1 MAGWVMAGEN
11 IQELID
17 GDFDHSVVV
26 LMCGIAGSGKT
37 TFSQMLEKHGYVR
50 LSIDEEVWS
59 TNGRYGIDYPVE
71 KYREYLDDAHIRLRN
86 KMLQLIQAKKRVV
99 MDSSFWSRS
108 ERAEYKQLIENSGG
122 IWRLVYLKVH
132 PDELRRRLKIRSQRF
147 DANAAFTITDEIL
160 TTFLNGFEEP
170 KNEGEIVLENTSDT
184 SVNPQSKFM
193 L

>member
-147 DANAAFTITDEIL
+147 DANAAFTIMDEIL

-170 KNEGEIVLENTSDT
+170 NKAEMGVPIRESLSA
-184 SVNPQSKFM
+184 P
-193 L
+193 